1 MSLQPAALPRR
12 ELRARRKFFQQ
23 ESVTGYLFVVPAL
36 LVIAIIAFYP
46 IVQSLWFSLQ
56 SYLPTH
62 PEFGSKLVGLDN
74 YKQAFQDTTFTG
86 AIGWTALFTVASVV
100 FEFLLGLLFAITLN
114 QKFVG
119 RNFARAA
126 VLVPWAFPTV
136 ISAVVWRS
144 LGWQNN
150 TGVIPAVF
158 HALLPNSIAS
168 DWAPLASTPTLIV
181 AMIAIDVWKTAPY
194 MALLLLAGLQTI
206 SDEVYEAARVDGA
219 SVWQRFFSI
228 TLPLLKPAILVA
240 VLFRTLDAWRVF
252 DLFFVVAGSNLQS
265 ISTYAYNQ
273 LIVSGLNFPI
283 GIAVTVMVF
292 LTSGAI
298 ALFFIKVLGAQTNN
312 YA

>member
-1 MSLQPAALPRR
+1 MSLQQAALPNQP
-12 ELRARRKFFQQ
+12 LRSRRKFLKQ
-23 ESVTGYLFVVPAL
+23 EDVTSYLFVAPAL
-36 LVIAIIAFYP
+36 IIIAVIAFYP
-46 IVQSLWFSLQ
+46 ILQSLWFSLQ
-56 SYLPTH
+56 NYLPTQ
-62 PEFGSKLVGLDN
+62 PTFGSQFVWFDN
-74 YKQAFQDTTFTG
+74 YRQALQDSTFTG
-86 AIGWTALFTVASVV
+86 TIGYTVLFTVASVV

-114 QKFVG
+114 QKFIG

-150 TGVIPAVF
+150 TGVIPAIV
-158 HALLPNSIAS
+158 HGLLPNAVAA
-168 DWAPLASTPTLIV
+168 DWAPLASTPSIIV

-252 DLFFVVAGSNLQS
+252 DLFFVVAGNNLQS
-265 ISTYAYNQ
+265 ISTYAYDQ
-273 LIVSGLNFPI
+273 LIVSSLNFPI
-283 GIAVTVMVF
+283 GIAVTVMIF
-292 LTSGAI
+292 ISSGAI
-298 ALFFIKVLGAQTNN
+298 ALFFIRVLGAQANS